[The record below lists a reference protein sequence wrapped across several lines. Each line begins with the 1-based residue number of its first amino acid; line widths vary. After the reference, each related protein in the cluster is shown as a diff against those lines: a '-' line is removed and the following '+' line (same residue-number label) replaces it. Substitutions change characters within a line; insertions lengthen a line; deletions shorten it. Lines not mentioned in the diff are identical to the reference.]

1 MKNRVLL
8 VIGLLLIVALAVAGC
23 TATTGQVQEAIEDVA
38 PTLQAAATELV
49 PTVEAIA
56 TEEPISSEEPVATA
70 PTTDETSVESDES
83 ANEQVEGCD
92 IANVPAPS
100 STDVMVRFVN
110 ASGNEMIVEWRDT
123 SHSPPQLIEYSRLA
137 NGDTFDQETHMGHEW
152 ILREVLKDG
161 KFNTLEY
168 VVSAEAKQCVVL
180 HHWGYEGEGAP
191 ENWAELRVEYEQCGS
206 GQKQSPIDLA
216 TTTLPDLEN
225 VSFDYG
231 ETAVNILNNGH
242 TIQVDKVEG
251 NQITIGS
258 ETYQLNQFHFHAP
271 SEHAVDDEHYPLEMH
286 LVHQAANKALAVVGV
301 FITEGVENSAFAT
314 VWDHLPNEETEAIAT
329 GATVNVADLLPPE
342 QTFYRYSGS
351 LTTPPCAQGV
361 TWLVMKNP
369 VEMSAEQIADFT
381 NIIAGNNRPLQPLNA
396 RDVLFHETP

>member
-1 MKNRVLL
+1 MKNRVWL
-8 VIGLLLIVALAVAGC
+8 VIGLLLIAAPAVAGC
-23 TATTGQVQEAIEDVA
+23 TATAGQVQEAIEEVA
-38 PTLQAAATELV
+38 PTVA
-49 PTVEAIA
+49 AIA
-56 TEEPISSEEPVATA
+56 TEEPASPEESVATT
-70 PTTDETSVESDES
+70 PTTDETSVASDES
-83 ANEQVEGCD
+83 ADEQVEGCD

-123 SHSPPQLIEYSRLA
+123 SHSPAQLVEYSRLA
-137 NGDTFDQETHMGHEW
+137 NGESFDQETHIGHEW
-152 ILREVLKDG
+152 ILKEVLKDG

-168 VVSAEAKQCVVL
+168 VASAEAKQCVVL

-191 ENWAELRVEYEQCGS
+191 ENWATLREEYEQCGS
-206 GQKQSPIDLA
+206 GQKQSPIDLS
-216 TTTLPDLEN
+216 TTTLTDLEN

-231 ETAVNILNNGH
+231 ETAINILNNGH

-251 NQITIGS
+251 NQITIAG

-271 SEHAVDDEHYPLEMH
+271 SEHAVDNEHYPIEMH
-286 LVHQAANKALAVVGV
+286 LVHRAANEALAVVGV
-301 FITEGVENSAFAT
+301 FITEGAENSAFAT
-314 VWDHLPNEETEAIAT
+314 FWGHLPHEETEAIDT

-351 LTTPPCAQGV
+351 LTTPPCAQDV

-369 VEMSAEQIADFT
+369 IEMSAEQIADFT

-396 RDVLFHETP
+396 RDVLLREVP